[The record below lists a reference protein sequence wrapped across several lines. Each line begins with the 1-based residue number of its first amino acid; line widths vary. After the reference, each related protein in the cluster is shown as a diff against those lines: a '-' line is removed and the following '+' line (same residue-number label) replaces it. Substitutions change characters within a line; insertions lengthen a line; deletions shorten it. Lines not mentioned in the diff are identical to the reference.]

1 VVVLEVGDVGHEAA
15 LVDEVL
21 GGLGLLQEEVAL
33 VEQPRDLELVRRR
46 RKRPPQVLLPVR
58 ALLTRRCIASAPER
72 RRREE
77 EETHVHDFL
86 HVDRAIGPA

>member
-46 RKRPPQVLLPVR
+46 RKRPLQVLLPVR
-58 ALLTRRCIASAPER
+58 ALLTRSAPDEDEEKTKR
-72 RRREE
+72 RRRNA
-77 EETHVHDFL
+77 
-86 HVDRAIGPA
+86 RS